1 MAEEE
6 KDKLSRAS
14 KGLLPYGFLFNSW
27 VKSAD
32 GKVAVDSDGR
42 IIAVSD
48 EIPPLF
54 GYSPGEMVGHPVE
67 MLVPEELAERHRE
80 HLRGYVRRP
89 KNRPM
94 GVLLPREPG
103 DPAHSGVLRARRKD
117 GSEFRA
123 VINLIYYFDGEGL
136 WVEATVRMLPDG

>member
-1 MAEEE
+1 MSDNEP
-6 KDKLSRAS
+6 DKLSRAS
-14 KGLLPYGFLFNSW
+14 KGLLPYGYLFNSW
-27 VKSAD
+27 MKAVD
-32 GKVAVDSDGR
+32 GKVAVDSEGR

-54 GYSPGEMVGHPVE
+54 GYSPGEMVGRAVE
-67 MLVPEELAERHRE
+67 MLVPEDVAAAHRE
-80 HLRGYVRRP
+80 HVRGYVRHP

-94 GVLLPREPG
+94 GLLPQG
-103 DPAHSGVLRARRKD
+103 DAAHSGVLRGRRKD

-136 WVEATVRMLPDG
+136 WIEATVRALPDG